1 MIPCAF
7 LLTVVYKKPHHISL
21 SISFLLG
28 LMLICLSSCHQ
39 EKKFYADAVDDRA
52 SMPVLD
58 TRDVQTLISD
68 SGVTRYRI
76 KAPVWQIYDKAKP
89 AYWEFPEGVYLEKFA
104 SDLSVDAFLEAD
116 YGYYDQDA
124 ESWHLLG
131 NVHALNL
138 EGERFD
144 TPELYWNQQ
153 DERVYSDS
161 VITITKKTSEI
172 HGIGFDSNSDM
183 TKYTIR
189 QVTGIIP
196 IEE

>member
-1 MIPCAF
+1 M
-7 LLTVVYKKPHHISL
+7 YKKPQHTQL
-21 SISFLLG
+21 SISILWVLVLTCIFSA
-28 LMLICLSSCHQ
+28 CTK
-39 EKKFYADAVDDRA
+39 EKRLHADAINDRA
-52 SMPVLD
+52 NMAVLD

-76 KAPVWQIYDKAKP
+76 KAPVWQIYDKADP
-89 AYWEFPEGVYLEKFA
+89 VHWEFPEGVYLEKFA
-104 SDLSVDAFLEAD
+104 LDLSVDAFLEAD
-116 YGYYDQDA
+116 YAYYN
-124 ESWHLLG
+124 ESEEIWHLKG

-144 TPELYWNQQ
+144 TPELFWSQKS
-153 DERVYSDS
+153 ERVYSDS

-172 HGIGFDSNSDM
+172 HGIGFDSNSEM

-189 QVTGIIP
+189 HVTGIIP